1 MMGKSGGGRP
11 AFAPACRDPQR
22 ALPLAPAALRILRTA
37 SASLPSSLAA
47 SFTAS
52 FSASFTAATDAVI
65 AAARRRSRPY
75 AAPPFLDVSRS
86 RGGTA
91 RRRERDCP

>member
-1 MMGKSGGGRP
+1 MMGKSGGGRR
-11 AFAPACRDPQR
+11 ASAPPGRDPQR

-47 SFTAS
+47 SFT
-52 FSASFTAATDAVI
+52 ASFTAATDAVI

-91 RRRERDCP
+91 RRRRERDCP

>member
-22 ALPLAPAALRILRTA
+22 AQPLAPAALRFLRTA

-47 SFTAS
+47 SFT
-52 FSASFTAATDAVI
+52 ASFTAATDAVI

-86 RGGTA
+86 RRGTA

>member
-22 ALPLAPAALRILRTA
+22 ALPLRSAPLRILRTA
-37 SASLPSSLAA
+37 SASLPSVWAA
-47 SFTAS
+47 SFTV
-52 FSASFTAATDAVI
+52 SFTAATDAVM

-86 RGGTA
+86 RRGTA
-91 RRRERDCP
+91 RRCQERDCP